1 MTKDFEV
8 IGLADNLEYN
18 YLVVLCKSESPYEFL
33 DGIAHSLNSQIGDCK
48 ILIDEILHVG
58 NTEKRYME
66 FSLIDG
72 KLVDGKFVR
81 IPKSSDFR
89 ALSCAFLKNNDVME
103 GSIISSVQY
112 RMINKGIVIYENE
125 VYEPMKSQE
134 LFLGFFN
141 NK

>member
-8 IGLADNLEYN
+8 IDLAENLEYN

-72 KLVDGKFVR
+72 KLVDGKFDTGAQHPDPVR
-81 IPKSSDFR
+81 KHYPKAPSR
-89 ALSCAFLKNNDVME
+89 
-103 GSIISSVQY
+103 G
-112 RMINKGIVIYENE
+112 RR
-125 VYEPMKSQE
+125 
-134 LFLGFFN
+134 
-141 NK
+141 

>member
-8 IGLADNLEYN
+8 IGLAENMEYD

-33 DGIAHSLNSQIGDCK
+33 DGIAHSLNLQTGDCK

-72 KLVDGKFVR
+72 KLVDGKFVQ

-112 RMINKGIVIYENE
+112 RMINKGIVI
-125 VYEPMKSQE
+125 
-134 LFLGFFN
+134 
-141 NK
+141 

>member
-8 IGLADNLEYN
+8 IDLAENLEYN

-33 DGIAHSLNSQIGDCK
+33 DGIAHK

-112 RMINKGIVIYENE
+112 RMINKGIVI
-125 VYEPMKSQE
+125 
-134 LFLGFFN
+134 
-141 NK
+141 

>member
-1 MTKDFEV
+1 MLKGVRLSGAST
-8 IGLADNLEYN
+8 DNRT
-18 YLVVLCKSESPYEFL
+18 SPSIL
-33 DGIAHSLNSQIGDCK
+33 LRPDRSGTIA
-48 ILIDEILHVG
+48 
-58 NTEKRYME
+58 YME

-112 RMINKGIVIYENE
+112 RMINKGIVI
-125 VYEPMKSQE
+125 
-134 LFLGFFN
+134 
-141 NK
+141 

>member
-1 MTKDFEV
+1 
-8 IGLADNLEYN
+8 
-18 YLVVLCKSESPYEFL
+18 
-33 DGIAHSLNSQIGDCK
+33 
-48 ILIDEILHVG
+48 
-58 NTEKRYME
+58 ME

-112 RMINKGIVIYENE
+112 RMINKGIVIQENE

>member
-72 KLVDGKFVR
+72 KLVDGKFVCIACSSSVLYFLASAAR
-81 IPKSSDFR
+81 SSDI
-89 ALSCAFLKNNDVME
+89 FLMD
-103 GSIISSVQY
+103 
-112 RMINKGIVIYENE
+112 
-125 VYEPMKSQE
+125 
-134 LFLGFFN
+134 
-141 NK
+141 